1 MEVLITLASIGL
13 VIIVCLVL
21 VIQKCVHNYRVKKEA
36 IYGVETMPAR
46 DIEQIGQQRFQ
57 GIDEK
62 HETPRAKVDPYA
74 GANLN
79 ERAIEAE
86 LENRKKKAQ

>member
-46 DIEQIGQQRFQ
+46 DIEQIG
-57 GIDEK
+57 
-62 HETPRAKVDPYA
+62 
-74 GANLN
+74 
-79 ERAIEAE
+79 
-86 LENRKKKAQ
+86 